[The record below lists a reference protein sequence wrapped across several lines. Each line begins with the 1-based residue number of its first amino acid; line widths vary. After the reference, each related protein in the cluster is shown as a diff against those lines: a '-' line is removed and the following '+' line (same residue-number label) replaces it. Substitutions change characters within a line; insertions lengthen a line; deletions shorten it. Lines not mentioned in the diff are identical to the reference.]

1 MKQFII
7 SLIFFITI
15 VFNANAQL
23 AGLKNIVDETSIFQ
37 SPFHILKKTA
47 EKISSLGLK
56 KAFFWC
62 NSECYVSRSLL

>member
-23 AGLKNIVDETSIFQ
+23 AGLKNIVDEASIFQ
-37 SPFHILKKTA
+37 SPFNILKKQQ
-47 EKISSLGLK
+47 KKYLLWDLK
-56 KAFFWC
+56 SFFWC
-62 NSECYVSRSLL
+62 NSERNVSRSLL